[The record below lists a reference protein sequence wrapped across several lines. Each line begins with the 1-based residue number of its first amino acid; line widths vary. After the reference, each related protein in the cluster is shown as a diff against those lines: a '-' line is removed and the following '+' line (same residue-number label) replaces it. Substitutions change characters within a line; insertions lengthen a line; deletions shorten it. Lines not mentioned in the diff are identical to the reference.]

1 MDPITAEEYKQLIK
15 ELPITTPKEVRE
27 ELNKALYNAIINEK
41 IKEIRHAKINH

>member
-1 MDPITAEEYKQLIK
+1 MDPITPEEYKQLIK
-15 ELPITTPKEVRE
+15 ELPITAPKEVRE